1 VTPAAPAEPQGPVRA
16 EPPDEAEAPTGP
28 AAAALLAA
36 AIGALTLGGATLL
49 AGISQPF
56 DHALVD
62 AGRLLLPGGAHVG
75 RLGGQELVALVA
87 WLASWALLHGRLRG
101 RQVEIGGVAGI
112 LVCALVLATLL
123 LWPPIG
129 RALAAL
135 VR

>member
-1 VTPAAPAEPQGPVRA
+1 VTPLTPAEPQEPVRA
-16 EPPDEAEAPTGP
+16 GRDAEVQMPTGP

-56 DHALVD
+56 DHALAD

-87 WLASWALLHGRLRG
+87 WLASWALLHVRLRG
-101 RQVEIGGVAGI
+101 RQVEVGGVAAI

-129 RALAAL
+129 RALATL